1 MLRDLIQPGVGRGRE
16 GNQRPTRRF
25 EVCLWKDTSPMELLA
40 FCEQFCNEARYLRGF
55 SPDTIRRYRT
65 TIALLCRRTGLQR
78 LEECSEDRLREFFYR
93 GRKEHG
99 WSTNSFITF
108 HKSLVVF
115 FRWCVAR
122 GLMAASPVDGIETPR
137 SEKRLPARLS
147 AREAQ
152 RLLDCV
158 LNYPWPYRFLRYR
171 NHALLATA
179 LFAGLRKSELLH
191 LQLHDLDLEHRSL
204 FVRQGKGQKDRI
216 VPLSAA
222 LVPILGR
229 YLQERAR
236 LRKSCPEVFTS
247 LNRDRGLTN
256 EGIKGIVSSARE
268 ISDLE
273 FHLHTLRHSFAT
285 LMLEGGCDL
294 FALSKMMGHSDI
306 KTTTIY
312 LAASAE
318 HLRAQITKHPL
329 NYGAADLSRRA

>member
-1 MLRDLIQPGVGRGRE
+1 
-16 GNQRPTRRF
+16 
-25 EVCLWKDTSPMELLA
+25 MEFLA
-40 FCEQFCNEARYLRGF
+40 LSEQFCDEARYLRGF
-55 SPDTIRRYRT
+55 SPETIRRYRG
-65 TIALLCRRTGLQR
+65 ALGLLRRRAGLER
-78 LEECSEDRLREFFYR
+78 LEDYTEERIREFFYR
-93 GRKEHG
+93 GRKEYR
-99 WSTNSFITF
+99 WSTSTF
-108 HKSLVVF
+108 VSYHKSLVVF
-115 FRWCVAR
+115 FRWCVSR
-122 GLMAASPVDGIETPR
+122 GLLATSPVDGIETPR
-137 SEKRLPARLS
+137 IEKRLPARLS
-147 AREAQ
+147 AADAQ

-158 LNYPWPYRFLRYR
+158 LNCPYPYRFLRYR
-171 NHALLATA
+171 NHALLAMA

-216 VPLSAA
+216 VPLSAT

-229 YLQERAR
+229 YLEERAR

-247 LNRDRGLTN
+247 LNRDLALTS
-256 EGIKGIVSSARE
+256 EGIKGIVLSARRV
-268 ISDLE
+268 SGLE

-329 NYGAADLSRRA
+329 NYPAAGFSPRTWR